1 MEQQPYESASYF
13 SIKWGL
19 SRKRIGDLCRNGRI
33 PGAIRVGNI
42 WAIPSDAVKPKDA
55 RSCEYLLDDTPKL
68 KPFIKWAGG
77 KGQILDEIRSIYP
90 DELGSSIRRYA
101 EPFIGGGAVL
111 FDILGS
117 YELDEIYISDVNR
130 ELLNVYRVI
139 KERPDEII
147 SSLSVLQKTH
157 IAKDMDDRKAYF
169 YENRSR
175 FNEIKM
181 VYDGSLN
188 VELAS
193 LFVYLNKTC
202 FNGLYR
208 VNAKGLFNTPSG
220 VYTNPMICDEDNIR
234 NVSEALKNVSI
245 NHGDFTKSY
254 EFIDGNTF
262 AYFDPPYRPLTVTA
276 SFTSYTEGSFNDD
289 NQRELA
295 QYARKLWD
303 KGAKVALSNSDPKN
317 SDPDDNFFDD
327 LYDGF
332 NIRRIYATRAI
343 NSKGDS
349 RGKITELLITNY

>member
-1 MEQQPYESASYF
+1 MESQPYQSASFF
-13 SIKWGL
+13 SKEWGL

-33 PGAIRVGNI
+33 PGAIRVGSI
-42 WAIPSDAVKPKDA
+42 WAIPSDAVKPEDA
-55 RSCEYLLDDTPKL
+55 RSCEYLLDMSPKL

-90 DELGSSIRRYA
+90 EGLGDTIRRYA

-111 FDILGS
+111 FDILGT
-117 YELDEIYISDVNR
+117 YDLDEIYISDDNK

-139 KERPDEII
+139 KERPEDII
-147 SSLSVLQKTH
+147 SMLDKLQDTH
-157 IAKDMDDRKAYF
+157 LGMDMDDRKTYF
-169 YENRSR
+169 YTNRDR
-175 FNEIKM
+175 FNELK
-181 VYDGSLN
+181 VNNDGSVN
-188 VELAS
+188 VELAA
-193 LFVYLNKTC
+193 LFIYLNKTC

-220 VYTNPMICDEDNIR
+220 VYTNPMICDESNIR
-234 NVSEALKNVSI
+234 NVSKALKNVSI

-254 EFIDGNTF
+254 DFIDKDTF
-262 AYFDPPYRPLTVTA
+262 VYFDPPYRPLTVTA

-289 NQRELA
+289 DQRKLA
-295 QYARKLWD
+295 EYARSLSD

-317 SDPDDNFFDD
+317 SNPDDEFFDE
-327 LYDGF
+327 LYEGF
-332 NIRRIYATRAI
+332 NIRRIYANRAI